1 MNDSNISPYQ
11 YKSIV
16 KSQPIDAIVPPH
28 HTTHLECVLRGNAC
42 GLGLTGVFAYRPMQ
56 IVNLIAI
63 SPQQATRFEVSLM
76 SMKRVIC
83 QHFILRVRG
92 QFTPHIT
99 PVTLRLP
106 KRSEV
111 TPLPLYGIC
120 FIQDIEFLPCKHGT
134 SVSRLRAKSH

>member
-1 MNDSNISPYQ
+1 MH
-11 YKSIV
+11 V
-16 KSQPIDAIVPPH
+16 AMA
-28 HTTHLECVLRGNAC
+28 L
-42 GLGLTGVFAYRPMQ
+42 LGCCLLVCLLTGPCQKSSHLLIFFLPIK

-76 SMKRVIC
+76 SMKRVMC
-83 QHFILRVRG
+83 QHFTLRVRG
-92 QFTPHIT
+92 QFRSLTPHIT

-111 TPLPLYGIC
+111 TPLPFYGIC

-134 SVSRLRAKSH
+134 SVSRLHAKSH